1 MPSNPKST
9 LRKILP
15 TAHRVLLEKIIQ
27 KKLKDVTG
35 KVLVIGAGHDPYR
48 NMLSNASSVLVTD
61 ISDDYGTIDEIVDAH
76 ELPYKDDSFDT
87 IIAIEVIEHLHSPN
101 KAINECYR
109 ALSENGTLICSIPFM
124 FHVHGDPND
133 YQRLTKQGIIKLTSN
148 FKKVETH
155 EIGGRL
161 AVISD
166 IITTSSK
173 IMIPF
178 RIINNILRLP
188 ILNKL
193 SSNDCAS
200 GYWIEAKK

>member
-1 MPSNPKST
+1 MPSNPKSM
-9 LRKILP
+9 LRKVLP

-27 KKLKDVTG
+27 KKLSNVRG

-48 NMLSNASSVLVTD
+48 NMLSSASSVIVTD
-61 ISDDYGTIDEIVDAH
+61 ISDNYGTIDVVVDAH
-76 ELPYKDDSFDT
+76 QLPYKDGSFDT
-87 IIAIEVIEHLHSPN
+87 IIAIEVIEHLHTPS

-109 ALSENGTLICSIPFM
+109 VLSENGTLVCSIPFM

-133 YQRLTKQGIIKLTSN
+133 YQRLTKQGIVKLTVD
-148 FKKVETH
+148 FKEVNIH

-161 AVISD
+161 AVALD

-173 IMIPF
+173 IMVPF
-178 RIINNILRLP
+178 RIINNIFRLS
-188 ILNKL
+188 LLSKL
-193 SSNDCAS
+193 KINDCAS